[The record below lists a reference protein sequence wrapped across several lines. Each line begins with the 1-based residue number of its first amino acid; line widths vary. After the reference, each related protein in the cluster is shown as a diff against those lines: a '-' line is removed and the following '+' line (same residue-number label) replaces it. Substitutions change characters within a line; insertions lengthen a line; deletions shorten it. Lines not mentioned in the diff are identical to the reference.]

1 MSNEPGGP
9 APVPDPYAV
18 PDPTPTVPLA
28 PSAPEAVA
36 PSGHEAVAPSG
47 YEAVAPSGYEA
58 VRTPVGETA
67 PTAPYGVPPTE
78 PPAPAP
84 YEQPGPVPSGYGAP
98 TPYGQP
104 QATPGVPQYG
114 APQYG
119 APQYGAPQY
128 GAPQPPYGAAQY
140 GAPGYGQ
147 APPPYGAQPYGYGQP
162 YATPPTEGMAIAS
175 FVTSTAGLLFLGG
188 LPGPVG
194 LGLGIAALRR
204 IRVNGKAGRGW
215 AIAGIAVGAFG
226 ILSMLA
232 IAAYIIFFLALFAS
246 AGSSSGFWDEFEQGV
261 EEGYQDGTDDG
272 ATGGD
277 PSSELPA
284 FALRTDL
291 TAGTCLTTYAW
302 EYDMADTEPV
312 DCAAPHEAEVVA
324 LVPMSAAVS
333 LDPEDENDT
342 AFNDAWDACDAI
354 TESLVPN
361 YFADGNIEL
370 YYPHPDD
377 FAGGVTS
384 AYCVYYGDE
393 AGMTGSALTGTL
405 QLAGAGA

>member
-18 PDPTPTVPLA
+18 PDPAPTVPLA
-28 PSAPEAVA
+28 PDAPQ
-36 PSGHEAVAPSG
+36 
-47 YEAVAPSGYEA
+47 AVAPSGYEA

-67 PTAPYGVPPTE
+67 PT
-78 PPAPAP
+78 
-84 YEQPGPVPSGYGAP
+84 QPLPSTSPFAAP

-104 QATPGVPQYG
+104 QDGAAPQYTTPQPQYG

-119 APQYGAPQY
+119 APQPPY

-147 APPPYGAQPYGYGQP
+147 TPPPYGAQPYGYGQA
-162 YATPPTEGMAIAS
+162 YVTPPTEGMAIAS

-204 IRVNGKAGRGW
+204 IKVNGKAGRGW
-215 AIAGIAVGAFG
+215 AIAGIAIGAFG

-232 IAAYIIFFLALFAS
+232 IAAYIIFVVALFAT
-246 AGSSSGFWDEFEQGV
+246 AGSSSGFWDDVEQGF
-261 EEGYQDGTDDG
+261 EEGFEEGSDG

-277 PSSELPA
+277 ASSGLPD

-302 EYDMADTEPV
+302 EYDMADTDPV
-312 DCAAPHEAEVVA
+312 DCAVPHEAEVVA

-333 LDPEDENDT
+333 LDPDDEFDT
-342 AFNDAWDACDAI
+342 AFNDAWDTCDSI
-354 TESLVPN
+354 TESLVPG
-361 YFADGNIEL
+361 YFADGNVEL

-384 AYCVYYGDE
+384 AYCVYYGDD
-393 AGMTGSALTGTL
+393 AGMTGSALAGTL

>member
-28 PSAPEAVA
+28 PSAPEGA
-36 PSGHEAVAPSG
+36 PPSG

-67 PTAPYGVPPTE
+67 PTQPLPPTS
-78 PPAPAP
+78 PFA
-84 YEQPGPVPSGYGAP
+84 AP

-104 QATPGVPQYG
+104 QDGAAPQYTTPQPQYGAPQPEYGAAQPQYGAPQPQYG

-119 APQYGAPQY
+119 AP
-128 GAPQPPYGAAQY
+128 QY

-162 YATPPTEGMAIAS
+162 YAAPPTEGMAIAS

-204 IRVNGKAGRGW
+204 IKVNGKAGRGW
-215 AIAGIAVGAFG
+215 AIAGIAIGAFG

-246 AGSSSGFWDEFEQGV
+246 AGTSTGFWDDVEQGF
-261 EEGYQDGTDDG
+261 EEGFEEGTGDG
-272 ATGGD
+272 ATEGT
-277 PSSELPA
+277 SSGLPD

-312 DCAAPHEAEVVA
+312 DCAVPHEAEVVA

-333 LDPEDENDT
+333 LDPDDEYDT
-342 AFNDAWDACDAI
+342 AFNDAWDSCDAI
-354 TESLVPN
+354 TESLVPG
-361 YFADGNIEL
+361 YFDNGNVEL

-377 FAGGVTS
+377 FAEGVTS

-393 AGMTGSALTGTL
+393 AGMTGSAVTGTL

>member
-18 PDPTPTVPLA
+18 PDQAPTA
-28 PSAPEAVA
+28 PIP
-36 PSGHEAVAPSG
+36 
-47 YEAVAPSGYEA
+47 PSGYEA
-58 VRTPVGETA
+58 VRTPVGETS
-67 PTAPYGVPPTE
+67 PTEPYGVPPVGPAPSAT
-78 PPAPAP
+78 PVAAPAP
-84 YEQPGPVPSGYGAP
+84 YGQQGSAAP
-98 TPYGQP
+98 QYTTPQ
-104 QATPGVPQYG
+104 PQYG
-114 APQYG
+114 APL
-119 APQYGAPQY
+119 Y
-128 GAPQPPYGAAQY
+128 GAPQPPYGAPQY

-162 YATPPTEGMAIAS
+162 YVTPPTEGMAIAS

-215 AIAGIAVGAFG
+215 AIAGIAIGAFG

-246 AGSSSGFWDEFEQGV
+246 AGSSSGFWDDVEQGF
-261 EEGYQDGTDDG
+261 EEGYQDGTDEG
-272 ATGGD
+272 STGD
-277 PSSELPA
+277 TSSALPD

-312 DCAAPHEAEVVA
+312 DCAVPHEAEVVA

-333 LDPEDENDT
+333 LDPDDEYDT

-354 TESLVPN
+354 TESLVPD
-361 YFADGNIEL
+361 YFGNGNVEL

-377 FAGGVTS
+377 FAGGLTS

-393 AGMTGSALTGTL
+393 AGMTGSAVTGTL